1 MSEFSFS
8 HSLLPSKI
16 SDGFDKSLDEKC
28 HPGYLE
34 IYLNNKLVD
43 SNCLSFLLTSSDENC
58 YENVTNN
65 YVIDWKHVLM
75 VSTLKKKIKK
85 VENVEILK
93 IGVTFN

>member
-1 MSEFSFS
+1 M
-8 HSLLPSKI
+8 
-16 SDGFDKSLDEKC
+16 
-28 HPGYLE
+28 
-34 IYLNNKLVD
+34 NNKLVD

-75 VSTLKKKIKK
+75 VSALKKKIKK